1 LADVQVN
8 GPLVEPAEALDAVF
22 LPLAALDLVETL
34 PAPEDANCYV
44 ASAAP
49 LMAKEEEVPQEL
61 DDGLDIGPI
70 LMQCRLNTR

>member
-1 LADVQVN
+1 LADIQVN

-34 PAPEDANCYV
+34 PAPEDVNCYV
-44 ASAAP
+44 ASALP
-49 LMAKEEEVPQEL
+49 LAKEEEVPQEL